1 MTRAAMPGFIT
12 LLTTTMVLS
21 ATLNGCGLAGTTV
34 VGATAGASQVEEA
47 RQAKETE
54 ARVQKQLDAAAQL
67 DADRRK
73 AAETEPQ

>member
-21 ATLNGCGLAGTTV
+21 ATLSGCGLAGTTV
-34 VGATAGASQVEEA
+34 VGATAGASQVEQA